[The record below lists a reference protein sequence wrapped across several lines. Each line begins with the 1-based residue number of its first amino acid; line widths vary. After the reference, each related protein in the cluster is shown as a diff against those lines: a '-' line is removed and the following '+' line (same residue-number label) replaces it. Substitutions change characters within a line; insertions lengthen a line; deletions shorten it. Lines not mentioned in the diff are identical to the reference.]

1 MAGRTVQCLRLL
13 LLGRRNPLLAPAG
26 GALPA
31 RTRFV
36 GQLQLGQ
43 WWGRGVAGGEIPLG
57 SGYRVRGGG
66 DGEGEGEGDE
76 RSAESGR
83 EEQED
88 EMSLEAIV
96 PNQHAIA
103 LFAGF
108 LVVVINAHIAVTCRG
123 NTSLVQFSSDSSHHC
138 IRQLS

>member
-1 MAGRTVQCLRLL
+1 M
-13 LLGRRNPLLAPAG
+13 
-26 GALPA
+26 
-31 RTRFV
+31 
-36 GQLQLGQ
+36 
-43 WWGRGVAGGEIPLG
+43 GRGPGVWQG
-57 SGYRVRGGG
+57 SRKWVPGTGG
-66 DGEGEGEGDE
+66 DDGEGEGEGEGDE
-76 RSAESGR
+76 RSAESGG

-88 EMSLEAIV
+88 EMSLEVIV